1 LILIRDLR
9 AVVIVVRSQDI
20 VRPSAIPNHL
30 VMEKESEDI
39 MADAIVR
46 RIISLIIVIP
56 ERTTVRMIS
65 VTVAKRRKRKI
76 IVDQRTREDGR
87 KRMIDPEEFK

>member
-1 LILIRDLR
+1 MRDLR
-9 AVVIVVRSQDI
+9 AVVIVVGSQDI

-30 VMEKESEDI
+30 VMEEESKDI
-39 MADAIVR
+39 MADVIVR
-46 RIISLIIVIP
+46 RIVSLIIVIP
-56 ERTTVRMIS
+56 EGTTVGMIS

-76 IVDQRTREDGR
+76 IVDQHTREDGR